1 MKKKIT
7 ALLLTLAMLLAL
19 AVTASAD
26 EATPTRTENLNL
38 SAYTEVTDML
48 DTEGW
53 KYEPGQNGGTLTLR
67 NFYLKGAHNAAGF
80 SGLLTG
86 QGTVTIVLEGT
97 NVIETTND
105 WYRPLLSS
113 TSGNMDVSWIIKA
126 GEGGGSLS
134 IRHCGTV
141 NDKNNP
147 YAFDGDDLTIQSGTV
162 DSNMEFC
169 NVEGDFRLEGGSLT
183 VTVSDVIADS
193 YPVRTIGLEQGKSNV
208 VISGGKLSIP
218 CGDWAIT
225 AGSNRSGDII
235 MTGGEVNVASDQA
248 SLYAANIKLSGGHLI
263 AVGQARATLFAV
275 DTSSYTGVGI
285 TLGSV
290 NPDGSNPVS
299 YVADQYKTYKWIEFP
314 HDHTFGDWSIVKQPA
329 VGETGLKTRTC
340 TKCGYEEQETLPM
353 AGTGG
358 GFGGSQTTQKAEEKP
373 IDIQSAKT
381 ADGMYLP
388 LYLALTALA
397 ASGILLLRRRAV

>member
-67 NFYLKGAHNAAGF
+67 NFYLKGAHNAEGF

-86 QGTVTIVLEGT
+86 EGTVTIVLEGA
-97 NVIETTND
+97 NVIETTSD
-105 WYRPLLSS
+105 WYRPLMSS
-113 TSGNMDVSWIIKA
+113 TSSNMDVSWIIKA
-126 GEGGGSLS
+126 GESGGSLS

-141 NDKNNP
+141 NNKNNP
-147 YAFDGDDLTIQSGTV
+147 YAFAGDDLTIQSGTV

-183 VTVSDVIADS
+183 VTVSDVIDDS
-193 YPVRTIGLEQGKSNV
+193 YPVRTIGSEQGKSNV

-248 SLYAANIKLSGGHLI
+248 ALYAANIKLSGGHLI

-275 DTSSYTGVGI
+275 DTSDYTGTGVVI
-285 TLGSV
+285 GSV
-290 NPDGSNPVS
+290 NADGSDPTS
-299 YVADQYKTYKWIEFP
+299 YVADNYRTYKWIEFP
-314 HDHTFGDWSIVKQPA
+314 HQHTFGDWDTVKKPTTK
-329 VGETGLKTRTC
+329 ETGLKIRTC
-340 TKCGYEEQETLPM
+340 TECGYEEQQELPKRSN
-353 AGTGG
+353 
-358 GFGGSQTTQKAEEKP
+358 GGSGDSQTPQDTETKTGSV
-373 IDIQSAKT
+373 QSAKT
-381 ADGMYLP
+381 ADGMDLP
-388 LYLALTALA
+388 LYLTLTVLA